1 MIRFLPILFLAL
13 SGCVAGLTERPL
25 GVRDVVENARA
36 LDGQEIV
43 VSGWLQ
49 HCQRL
54 SCGIYASAKEAEKD
68 WPYYLSIGPS
78 RWFDT
83 FAQRAAPTRI
93 VLRARLH
100 NRCISNPATQIV
112 GACTDRG
119 DTLEPL
125 ALIR

>member
-1 MIRFLPILFLAL
+1 VIRFLPISLLAL

-25 GVRDVVENARA
+25 SVREVMENARA

-49 HCQRL
+49 QCQRL

-68 WPYYLSIGPS
+68 WPYYLSIGSS

-93 VLRARLH
+93 VLRATAQSMH
-100 NRCISNPATQIV
+100 Q
-112 GACTDRG
+112 
-119 DTLEPL
+119 
-125 ALIR
+125 